1 MLDTPPALTI
11 QHSIVRPSSEKVRK
25 LQGALT
31 GNIADCMGGRGA
43 LSHLIKPI
51 SGAPEE
57 MCKMVGVALTCSNT
71 PCDQLGFM
79 GALSIA
85 KPGDIIVA
93 ATEACTNTAVVGDL
107 MLGMAKNA
115 GVLGVVTDGAVR
127 DLEGIFNVNLPVFA
141 SAINPDS
148 PSRTGPGSAGLAV
161 NIGGRMVRSGDII
174 VADRD
179 GVVVVPCELLDG
191 VISKLHNVQMAEKDI
206 EKKIRNGLKMP
217 ESWKALLEA
226 DSVKH
231 LE

>member
-1 MLDTPPALTI
+1 MLDTPPVLTI
-11 QHSIVRPSSEKVRK
+11 QHGIVRPSQKKVRQ

-43 LSHLIKPI
+43 LSHSIKPL
-51 SGAPEE
+51 SGAPKG
-57 MCKMVGVALTCSNT
+57 MCKMVGVALTCLNS

-93 ATEACTNTAVVGDL
+93 ATEACTSTAVVGDL
-107 MLGMAKNA
+107 MLGIAKNA

-148 PSRTGPGSAGLAV
+148 PSRTGPGSAGLAI

-179 GVVVVPCELLDG
+179 GVVVVPYELLDS
-191 VISKLHNVQMAEKDI
+191 VISKLRDVQMAE
-206 EKKIRNGLKMP
+206 ENMERKIKNGLKMP
-217 ESWKALLEA
+217 ESWKAFLEA

-231 LE
+231 LD